1 MLTAMATKKV
11 TTGRN
16 AAPEKL
22 HTKNDNKK
30 SKEASHTAMSCIIC
44 ADENVKFAATG
55 SCDHP
60 ICSLCSMRIRVKNLD
75 TSCPLCKQVME
86 VVVVFP
92 TELKGEQS
100 FASFGIWGIETLA
113 PGLDVDH
120 RAGMVYADCKNHF
133 REMDKIRSIVCPL
146 KKCNMRF
153 PSQDNLLKHLTA
165 AHSGQNLCTLCL
177 KNRPLFIPE
186 HQLMTT
192 GELKKHM
199 SAPPGALTGA
209 GGDKTAGH
217 PLCLFCDQH
226 FFDSHALYIHMK
238 QEHQSCHLC
247 PASYQFRFYPSVDE
261 LRTHLQREH
270 FVCNICE
277 KANANGNDGPGIFGS
292 SFRTH
297 GDYSAHLL
305 SFHGVRNSSMTLGFR
320 VEYSADSNNNG
331 GRGSGR
337 SNQSRRS
344 RQNQLQFLDLD
355 MAAADP
361 NRNSS
366 NQTQPS
372 NFRDIQHN
380 RHSESSRAADHT
392 AATQVPGA
400 QQVENASS
408 SETRRRQLFHLQTS
422 AAIASAPLVPPH
434 MRVAGRIVGGR
445 FQRDADDDALQ
456 AIVDE
461 QALVAAATSSGTVP
475 RGQPG
480 WAGRPDNSRSMNMA
494 FPALVSTN
502 TTSAQDQVSAQKPAA
517 PAPHP
522 MSLVSGIQ
530 REAAAKR
537 ALAEERKEKEAELE
551 DRKARRNEIMAGAL
565 GVRPY
570 GAAATHSV
578 GDVAFDPS
586 ELRKPL
592 YPATLLTW
600 AKNNKVEV
608 QKLEKKI
615 LDLIADK
622 KSNSTQL
629 KPMGP
634 SSRNAVHGL
643 SRYYF
648 LNSYEYDP
656 EPRRYISLVKSAESS
671 VPSIRLAVAVTAPT
685 LPPANMIM
693 AMCIPALYVTLA
705 NPSKG
710 FAPTDTINE
719 ARGRKKGGDDT
730 LNLSQGGSVT
740 VGDVVGRMRAVVKAQ
755 LLEDFPYSLP
765 NDHRIVSVKAV
776 GASSV
781 RSHLLLEHISV
792 PDIGK
797 SILLTD
803 DLLLTFYSPLLTSQI
818 SVSFP
823 DMIAAFHVLEMIKN
837 YKKNGTS
844 ATSDITPG
852 LFDHFYIDPA
862 FDPDIYK
869 EVAEP
874 PVTSDQAEGVA
885 DRFLDSFGDPD
896 FFRPSHS
903 MPMHINSAAQ
913 VLKSSQQHSN
923 GASSDIKLT
932 FDDSLA
938 AELAGFYDSDDAAE
952 ENISELKG
960 NEKLKD
966 DSGGKKPFTAIPMST
981 DLYIPPHRMEN
992 NELAPPPGFASK
1004 KVESN
1009 DHEIKEDKDDKFSA
1023 KFETAPAATYRHLI
1037 LQPRSIPIPPSIIP
1051 ATPPV

>member
-1 MLTAMATKKV
+1 MSSKKV
-11 TTGRN
+11 TSGRN
-16 AAPEKL
+16 AVPEKL
-22 HTKNDNKK
+22 HSKNDGKK
-30 SKEASHTAMSCIIC
+30 SKEVTHSAMSCIIC
-44 ADENVKFAATG
+44 ADENVKYAATG

-75 TSCPLCKQVME
+75 TSCPLCKQGME

-100 FASFGIWGIETLA
+100 FASFGIWGIESLA

-146 KKCNMRF
+146 KKCNLRF

-165 AHSGQNLCTLCL
+165 AHPGQNLCILCL

-217 PLCLFCDQH
+217 PLCLFCDQN

-247 PASYQFRFYPSVDE
+247 PASYQFRFYPSVEE

-320 VEYSADSNNNG
+320 VEYSADGNSNG

-337 SNQSRRS
+337 SNQNRRS
-344 RQNQLQFLDLD
+344 RQSQLQFLDLD

-361 NRNSS
+361 NRNSTS
-366 NQTQPS
+366 QTQHGNS
-372 NFRDIQHN
+372 RDQQHS
-380 RHSESSRAADHT
+380 RQSDSSRSADQISS
-392 AATQVPGA
+392 APASGNQLI
-400 QQVENASS
+400 ENVIN
-408 SETRRRQLFHLQTS
+408 SETRRRQLFHLQTT
-422 AAIASAPLVPPH
+422 AAIAAAPLVPPH

-456 AIVDE
+456 ASVDE
-461 QALVAAATSSGTVP
+461 QALIAAATSGVTVP

-480 WAGRPDNSRSMNMA
+480 WAGRPDNGRSMNMA
-494 FPALVSTN
+494 FPALVST
-502 TTSAQDQVSAQKPAA
+502 TSSSATSNQDQVSSSKPSA
-517 PAPHP
+517 PPPHP

-537 ALAEERKEKEAELE
+537 ALAEELKEKEAELE

-570 GAAATHSV
+570 GASSSNSV
-578 GDVAFDPS
+578 GDIVFDAS

-608 QKLEKKI
+608 QKLEKKMI
-615 LDLIADK
+615 DLIADK

-629 KPMGP
+629 KAMGP

-671 VPSIRLAVAVTAPT
+671 VPNIRLAVAITAPV
-685 LPPANMIM
+685 LPASNMLM

-719 ARGRKKGGDDT
+719 ARGRKKGGEDT

-740 VGDVVGRMRAVVKAQ
+740 VGDVIGRMRAIIKAQ
-755 LLEDFPYSLP
+755 LIEDYPYSLP
-765 NDHRIVSVKAV
+765 SDHRIVSIKAV

-781 RSHLLLEHISV
+781 
-792 PDIGK
+792 
-797 SILLTD
+797 
-803 DLLLTFYSPLLTSQI
+803 
-818 SVSFP
+818 
-823 DMIAAFHVLEMIKN
+823 
-837 YKKNGTS
+837 S
-844 ATSDITPG
+844 A
-852 LFDHFYIDPA
+852 YI
-862 FDPDIYK
+862 
-869 EVAEP
+869 
-874 PVTSDQAEGVA
+874 
-885 DRFLDSFGDPD
+885 FL
-896 FFRPSHS
+896 
-903 MPMHINSAAQ
+903 
-913 VLKSSQQHSN
+913 
-923 GASSDIKLT
+923 
-932 FDDSLA
+932 
-938 AELAGFYDSDDAAE
+938 
-952 ENISELKG
+952 
-960 NEKLKD
+960 
-966 DSGGKKPFTAIPMST
+966 
-981 DLYIPPHRMEN
+981 
-992 NELAPPPGFASK
+992 
-1004 KVESN
+1004 
-1009 DHEIKEDKDDKFSA
+1009 
-1023 KFETAPAATYRHLI
+1023 
-1037 LQPRSIPIPPSIIP
+1037 
-1051 ATPPV
+1051 

>member
-1 MLTAMATKKV
+1 MFTAMSSKKV
-11 TTGRN
+11 TSGRST
-16 AAPEKL
+16 APERL
-22 HTKNDNKK
+22 HSKNDSKK
-30 SKEASHTAMSCIIC
+30 SKEVTHSAMSCIIC
-44 ADENVKFAATG
+44 ADENVKYAATG

-75 TSCPLCKQVME
+75 TSCPLCKQGME

-100 FASFGIWGIETLA
+100 FASFGIWGIESLA

-146 KKCNMRF
+146 KKCNLRF

-165 AHSGQNLCTLCL
+165 AHPGQNLCILCL

-217 PLCLFCDQH
+217 PLCLFCDQN

-247 PASYQFRFYPSVDE
+247 PASYQFRFYPSVEE
-261 LRTHLQREH
+261 LRTHLQIEH
-270 FVCNICE
+270 FVCSICE

-320 VEYSADSNNNG
+320 VEYSADGNSNG

-337 SNQSRRS
+337 SNQNRRS

-361 NRNSS
+361 NRNSTS
-366 NQTQPS
+366 QTQHGNS
-372 NFRDIQHN
+372 RDQQHS
-380 RHSESSRAADHT
+380 RQSESSRSAD
-392 AATQVPGA
+392 QSSSA
-400 QQVENASS
+400 QPSGNQLIENVMN
-408 SETRRRQLFHLQTS
+408 SETRRRQLFHLQTT
-422 AAIASAPLVPPH
+422 AAIAAAPLVPPH

-445 FQRDADDDALQ
+445 FQRDADDDVLQ
-456 AIVDE
+456 ASVDE
-461 QALVAAATSSGTVP
+461 QAMIAAATSGVTVP

-480 WAGRPDNSRSMNMA
+480 WVGRPDNGRSMNMA
-494 FPALVSTN
+494 FPALVST
-502 TTSAQDQVSAQKPAA
+502 TSSSATSNQDQVSSSKPSA
-517 PAPHP
+517 PPPHP

-537 ALAEERKEKEAELE
+537 ALAEELKEKEAELE

-570 GAAATHSV
+570 GASTSNSV
-578 GDVAFDPS
+578 GDVVFDAS

-608 QKLEKKI
+608 QKLEKKMI
-615 LDLIADK
+615 DLIADK
-622 KSNSTQL
+622 KTNSTQL
-629 KPMGP
+629 KAMGP

-671 VPSIRLAVAVTAPT
+671 VPNIRLAVAITAPI
-685 LPPANMIM
+685 LPPSNMLT

-719 ARGRKKGGDDT
+719 ARGRKKGVEDS

-740 VGDVVGRMRAVVKAQ
+740 VGDVIGRMRAIIKAQ
-755 LLEDFPYSLP
+755 LIEDFPYSLP
-765 NDHRIVSVKAV
+765 SDHRIVSIKAV

-781 RSHLLLEHISV
+781 SAYTLL
-792 PDIGK
+792 
-797 SILLTD
+797 
-803 DLLLTFYSPLLTSQI
+803 
-818 SVSFP
+818 
-823 DMIAAFHVLEMIKN
+823 
-837 YKKNGTS
+837 
-844 ATSDITPG
+844 
-852 LFDHFYIDPA
+852 
-862 FDPDIYK
+862 
-869 EVAEP
+869 
-874 PVTSDQAEGVA
+874 
-885 DRFLDSFGDPD
+885 
-896 FFRPSHS
+896 
-903 MPMHINSAAQ
+903 
-913 VLKSSQQHSN
+913 
-923 GASSDIKLT
+923 
-932 FDDSLA
+932 
-938 AELAGFYDSDDAAE
+938 
-952 ENISELKG
+952 
-960 NEKLKD
+960 
-966 DSGGKKPFTAIPMST
+966 
-981 DLYIPPHRMEN
+981 
-992 NELAPPPGFASK
+992 
-1004 KVESN
+1004 
-1009 DHEIKEDKDDKFSA
+1009 
-1023 KFETAPAATYRHLI
+1023 
-1037 LQPRSIPIPPSIIP
+1037 
-1051 ATPPV
+1051 